1 MPKLLLWLGMLL
13 SVGGYAQQSSVVH
26 VKGAVENPL
35 RLGAADLGAFQI
47 HERKNIRVVSSNGE
61 VRKTFER
68 VRGVLLKDVLAKAK
82 PLIDNPKEKGRY
94 VIVASATDGYVATFS
109 YHEVLNNPLGNDVLL
124 LIEEN
129 GQPIAQDGDVVLISL
144 SDYVTGN
151 RHVKWLSSIELRK
164 L

>member
-1 MPKLLLWLGMLL
+1 MLWFT
-13 SVGGYAQQSSVVH
+13 STA
-26 VKGAVENPL
+26 
-35 RLGAADLGAFQI
+35 
-47 HERKNIRVVSSNGE
+47 
-61 VRKTFER
+61 
-68 VRGVLLKDVLAKAK
+68 
-82 PLIDNPKEKGRY
+82 
-94 VIVASATDGYVATFS
+94 FS